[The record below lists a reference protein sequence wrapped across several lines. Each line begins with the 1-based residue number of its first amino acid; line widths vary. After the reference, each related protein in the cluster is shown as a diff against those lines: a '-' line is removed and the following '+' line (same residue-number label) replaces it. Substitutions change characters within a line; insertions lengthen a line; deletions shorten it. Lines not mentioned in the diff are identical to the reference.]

1 MKLKVYKL
9 DGTESGET
17 VDLPGEVFEL
27 ETPNEHLV
35 YQAVRTYL
43 SNQRQG
49 THKSKER
56 SEVSGG
62 GKKPFRQKGT
72 GNARRGTSRSPVMVG
87 GGTIFGPKPHTYKL
101 KIPKKAAR
109 VARKSALSLKA
120 KGNEI
125 MVVEDFTFESPKT
138 KDLFNILKSLK
149 LHETKTL
156 LLLGG
161 KNDNVYKSG
170 RNIEKLNV
178 KISDKAATYDLLDN
192 KMILMQK
199 SAVESLCRNLTN
211 QSAEEG
217 E

>member
-1 MKLKVYKL
+1 MELKIFKL
-9 DGTESGET
+9 DGSESGKT
-17 VDLPGEVFEL
+17 VKLPESVFEI
-27 ETPNEHLV
+27 EPNQHLI

-49 THKSKER
+49 THKTKGR

-72 GNARRGTSRSPVMVG
+72 GRARQGTSRSPVNVG
-87 GGTIFGPKPHTYKL
+87 GGNIFGPQPHTYKL
-101 KIPKKAAR
+101 KLPKKAAR
-109 VARKSALSLKA
+109 LARKSALSLKA
-120 KGNEI
+120 KENEI
-125 MVVEDFTFESPKT
+125 MVVEDFTFEAPKT

-149 LHETKTL
+149 IDDKKTL
-156 LLLGG
+156 LLLSE

-192 KMILMQK
+192 KLILMQQ
-199 SAVESLCRNLTN
+199 SAVDALCKSLIN
-211 QSAEEG
+211 
-217 E
+217 